1 MIRVFQ
7 YQITSGTTI
16 LDYLH
21 TKGYTHRIL
30 ARLKRTENGICVRHA
45 GSAGAVWSHVSEE
58 LFPGDELIVSLYE
71 KEEGPHPPVPVKLPV
86 HVVYEDQD
94 ILVVDKAAGMPV
106 HPSPGNRDNT
116 LANALTYHYRQPEE
130 AFTCRIID
138 RLDKDTTGL
147 LIVARN
153 ALAAAVL
160 CGDMK
165 MRKICRTY
173 LAVTEN
179 CFEPGNMQ
187 GIIDAPIA
195 RRDGSA
201 IERCVD
207 YEKGESAVTR
217 YRVLSQSEETKTA
230 LVKIQLETG
239 RTHQIRVHMSSI
251 GHPLVGDTLYN
262 PRERSGEAGSRG
274 IGRQAL
280 HSWRLSFHHPMT
292 GDTMDFEQPLPED
305 MRTLAAVF

>member
-1 MIRVFQ
+1 M
-7 YQITSGTTI
+7 
-16 LDYLH
+16 
-21 TKGYTHRIL
+21 
-30 ARLKRTENGICVRHA
+30 
-45 GSAGAVWSHVSEE
+45 
-58 LFPGDELIVSLYE
+58 
-71 KEEGPHPPVPVKLPV
+71 
-86 HVVYEDQD
+86 
-94 ILVVDKAAGMPV
+94 
-106 HPSPGNRDNT
+106 
-116 LANALTYHYRQPEE
+116 
-130 AFTCRIID
+130 
-138 RLDKDTTGL
+138 
-147 LIVARN
+147 
-153 ALAAAVL
+153 
-160 CGDMK
+160 
-165 MRKICRTY
+165 
-173 LAVTEN
+173 
-179 CFEPGNMQ
+179 
-187 GIIDAPIA
+187 
-195 RRDGSA
+195 
-201 IERCVD
+201 D